1 MNSTG
6 LIIEQKQ
13 KEANKKNI
21 DMKIGFQNSVVRFS
35 FLCRITDIKIPRI
48 NPYSTW
54 NKRNKMSRV
63 LFSYIS
69 NVREDFYGLKI
80 FGKKEII
87 EKKYCQKKDSAKC

>member
-6 LIIEQKQ
+6 LIIKQKQ
-13 KEANKKNI
+13 KQANKKNI

-48 NPYSTW
+48 NPYNTW
-54 NKRNKMSRV
+54 NKRNEISRV

-69 NVREDFYGLKI
+69 NVREDFY
-80 FGKKEII
+80 
-87 EKKYCQKKDSAKC
+87 

>member
-6 LIIEQKQ
+6 LIIKQKQ
-13 KEANKKNI
+13 KQANKKNI

-48 NPYSTW
+48 NPYNTW

-69 NVREDFYGLKI
+69 NVREDFLWTKN
-80 FGKKEII
+80 FRKKGN
-87 EKKYCQKKDSAKC
+87 Y